1 MKIKKIAFGNS
12 EEAFI
17 EDRLQDHVN
26 VIYSDDNNKGKTLVI
41 QGLMYCLGNEPI
53 FPAGFEYKKYYFY
66 VCFSLNGSVFHVVR
80 KNSTFIVKSDDRV
93 QIYGSVSDFK
103 QFLNS
108 DVVNLPIV
116 TKDGRER
123 LVDPALFYE
132 IFFVGQDKRDT
143 SNIFNKGFYKNS
155 DFIEMLF
162 SMGVSVNNAISAA
175 QIEII
180 NTDIKT
186 KRQRIA
192 TLKKNSARIKIDPE
206 IGAIALAN
214 STVGSFEE
222 RKKYISGIYDGLTEL
237 SKQRMRELN
246 RVSKLEALVT
256 ELTSLNRSL
265 EEGLVVC
272 ADCGSDRIL
281 YKAKDVEFEVSNKT
295 VKDSILG
302 SIKNNIDIK
311 QQVVFDL
318 GSQIEEKQKLLTQ
331 EIKKSPP
338 TFRDFVLFS
347 EGLDD
352 AKKYDEE
359 ITGLLAEIKFLE
371 FELERGSTLSEEE
384 KLRRRG
390 ILLSIYE
397 DMNRYYKRLD
407 ASGRLEFGSLFTK
420 KGETYSGSEEQEFFF
435 CKVLALRDFLGHN
448 FPIVIDSFRDG
459 EISTAKEEMMLE
471 ILSGIANQ
479 VILSSTLKSE
489 EYVEDKYIKLAG
501 VNSIDY
507 SGHKDSAILDSVY
520 VQDFNSL
527 LSGFNIGIVLE

>member
-1 MKIKKIAFGNS
+1 MKVKKIAFGNS
-12 EEAFI
+12 QEAFI
-17 EDRLQDHVN
+17 EDRLKDHLN

-41 QGLMYCLGNEPI
+41 QGMMYCLGNEPI

-66 VCFSLNGSVFHVVR
+66 VCFSIDEKVFHVVR
-80 KNSTFIVKSDDRV
+80 KNSTFIVRSDDFV
-93 QIYGSVSDFK
+93 QVYGSTSDFK
-103 QFLNS
+103 QFL
-108 DVVNLPIV
+108 DGEAFNLPIV

-143 SNIFNKGFYKNS
+143 SNIFNKGFYKNG

-162 SMGVSVNNAISAA
+162 SMGGAVNKAISAA
-175 QIEII
+175 QIETI
-180 NTDIKT
+180 NSEIKA

-192 TLKKNSARIKIDPE
+192 ALRKNAARIKIDPE
-206 IGAIALAN
+206 VGAIALAS

-222 RKKYISGIYDGLTEL
+222 RKKYISSIYDELTEL

-246 RVSKLEALVT
+246 RVNKLEALVA

-281 YKAKDVEFEVSNKT
+281 YKAKDVEFEVSNKV
-295 VKDSILG
+295 VKESILG
-302 SIKNNIDIK
+302 SIKHNIYSK

-318 GSQIEEKQKLLTQ
+318 GSQIEAQQKLLTQ

-359 ITGLLAEIKFLE
+359 IIGLLAEIKFLE

-384 KLRRRG
+384 KLRRRE
-390 ILLSIYE
+390 ILIGLYE
-397 DMNRYYKRLD
+397 SMNSYYKMLD
-407 ASGRLEFGSLFTK
+407 ANGRIEFGSLFTK

-435 CKVLALRDFLGHN
+435 CKVLALRDFLEHD

-459 EISTAKEEMMLE
+459 EISTTKEEMMLE
-471 ILSGIANQ
+471 ILSRIDNQ

-489 EYVEDKYIKLAG
+489 EYVEDKYSKFEN

-507 SGHKDSAILDSVY
+507 SNHKDSAILDSGSA
-520 VQDFNSL
+520 QQFKSL

>member
-17 EDRLQDHVN
+17 EDRLQDHLN

-66 VCFSLNGSVFHVVR
+66 VCFSLKEKVFHVVR
-80 KNSTFIVKSDDRV
+80 KNSTFIVRSDDLVR
-93 QIYGSVSDFK
+93 IYGSVSEFK
-103 QFLNS
+103 QFL
-108 DVVNLPIV
+108 DGEVFTLPIV
-116 TKDGRER
+116 TKDGRDR

-155 DFIEMLF
+155 DFVEMLF
-162 SMGVSVNNAISAA
+162 SIGGMVNKVISAA
-175 QIEII
+175 QVEII
-180 NTDIKT
+180 SSDIKAR
-186 KRQRIA
+186 RQRI
-192 TLKKNSARIKIDPE
+192 TVLKRDSARIKVDPE
-206 IGAIALAN
+206 VGAIALAN
-214 STVGSFEE
+214 STVDSFED

-246 RVSKLEALVT
+246 RVFKLEALVA
-256 ELTSLNRSL
+256 ELSSLNRSL

-281 YKAKDVEFEVSNKT
+281 YKAKDVEFEVSNKA

-302 SIKNNIDIK
+302 SIKHNIDVK

-318 GSQIEEKQKLLTQ
+318 GNQIEVQQRMLAQ

-338 TFRDFVLFS
+338 AFRDFVLFS

-359 ITGLLAEIKFLE
+359 ITRLLAEIKFLE

-384 KLRRRG
+384 KSRRREVLVG
-390 ILLSIYE
+390 IYKS
-397 DMNRYYKRLD
+397 MNGYYKLLD
-407 ASGRLEFGSLFTK
+407 ASGRIEFGSLFTK

-435 CKVLALRDFLGHN
+435 CKVLALRDFLGHS

-471 ILSGIANQ
+471 ILGGIDNQ

-489 EYVEDKYIKLAG
+489 EYIENKYSKMIG

-520 VQDFNSL
+520 VKQFNSL
-527 LSGFNIGIVLE
+527 LSGFNVGIVLE

>member
-1 MKIKKIAFGNS
+1 MKVKKIAFGDS
-12 EEAFI
+12 AEAFI
-17 EDRLQDHVN
+17 EDGLEDKLN

-66 VCFSLNGSVFHVVR
+66 VCFLQGETVFNVTR
-80 KNSTFIVKSDDRV
+80 KNSTFIVRSDEAV
-93 QIYGSVSDFK
+93 QVYVSVSEFK
-103 QFLNS
+103 HFLNS
-108 DVVNLPIV
+108 AVFSLPIV
-116 TKDGRER
+116 IKDGRER

-162 SMGVSVNNAISAA
+162 SMRGAVNSSLSAA

-180 NTDIKT
+180 NLDIKA

-192 TLKKNSARIKIDPE
+192 VLKKNSARIKIDPE
-206 IGAIALAN
+206 VGAIALAN
-214 STVGSFEE
+214 SKAGSFEE
-222 RKKYISGIYDGLTEL
+222 RKKYISGIYDELTEL
-237 SKQRMRELN
+237 SKQRMREQN
-246 RVSKLEALVT
+246 RVSKLEALVA

-265 EEGLVVC
+265 QEGLVVC
-272 ADCGSDRIL
+272 ADCGGDRIL

-302 SIKNNIDIK
+302 SIQYNINTKQDI
-311 QQVVFDL
+311 VFDL
-318 GSQIEEKQKLLTQ
+318 GVEIETKQKLLTQ

-359 ITGLLAEIKFLE
+359 ISGLLAEIKFLE
-371 FELERGSTLSEEE
+371 FELERGSTLSEED
-384 KLRRRG
+384 KIRRRD
-390 ILLSIYE
+390 ILLTIYE
-397 DMNRYYKRLD
+397 GMNKYYKMLD
-407 ASGRLEFGSLFTK
+407 ASGRIEFGSLFTK

-435 CKVLALRDFLGHN
+435 CKVLALRDFLGHD

-459 EISTAKEEMMLE
+459 EISTAKEQVMLE
-471 ILSGIANQ
+471 ILSAIDNQ

-489 EYVEDKYIKLAG
+489 EYVRDKYKKSEN
-501 VNSIDY
+501 VNPIDY
-507 SGHKDSAILDSVY
+507 SNHKDSAILSSIY
-520 VQDFNSL
+520 VQEFKGL
-527 LSGFNIGIVLE
+527 LSEFNIGIVLE

>member
-1 MKIKKIAFGNS
+1 MKVKKIAFGDS
-12 EEAFI
+12 TEAFI
-17 EDRLQDHVN
+17 EDSLEDNVN

-53 FPAGFEYKKYYFY
+53 FPVGFEYKKYYFY
-66 VCFSLNGSVFHVVR
+66 VCFTLGGSIFNVVR
-80 KNSTFIVKSDDRV
+80 KNSTFIVRSDEMV
-93 QIYGSVSDFK
+93 QVYGSVSDFK
-103 QFLNS
+103 RFLNS
-108 DVVNLPIV
+108 SVFDLPIV
-116 TKDGRER
+116 TKDGRDR

-162 SMGVSVNNAISAA
+162 SVGGVAHNVTSAA
-175 QIEII
+175 QTEII
-180 NTDIKT
+180 NSEIKT

-192 TLKKNSARIKIDPE
+192 ILKKNSARIKVDPE
-206 IGAIALAN
+206 VGAIALAN
-214 STVGSFEE
+214 ATVGSFEE
-222 RKKYISGIYDGLTEL
+222 RKKYISDIYDGLTEL
-237 SKQRMRELN
+237 SKQRMREQN
-246 RVSKLEALVT
+246 RVSKLEALVV

-302 SIKNNIDIK
+302 SIRNSIYTK
-311 QQVVFDL
+311 QQVVIDL
-318 GSQIEEKQKLLTQ
+318 GSEIEGKQKLLTQ
-331 EIKKSPP
+331 EINKSPP
-338 TFRDFVLFS
+338 AFRDFVLFS

-359 ITGLLAEIKFLE
+359 ITALLAEIKFLE

-384 KLRRRG
+384 KLRRDNL
-390 ILLSIYE
+390 LLSIYE
-397 DMNRYYKRLD
+397 NMNRYYKLLD
-407 ASGRLEFGSLFTK
+407 ASGRIEFGSLFTK

-435 CKVLALRDFLGHN
+435 CKVLALRDFLGHG

-459 EISTAKEEMMLE
+459 EISTAKEQMMLE
-471 ILSGIANQ
+471 ILSGIDNQ
-479 VILSSTLKSE
+479 VILTSTLKSE
-489 EYVEDKYIKLAG
+489 EYVGAKYKKTDVI
-501 VNSIDY
+501 NPIDY
-507 SGHKDSAILDSVY
+507 SHHKDSAILDAVFIPAFQ
-520 VQDFNSL
+520 VL
-527 LSGFNIGIVLE
+527 LSEFNIGIVLK

>member
-1 MKIKKIAFGNS
+1 MKVRKIAFGNS

-17 EDRLQDHVN
+17 EDRLEDHLN
-26 VIYSDDNNKGKTLVI
+26 IIYSDDNNKGKTLVI

-53 FPAGFEYKKYYFY
+53 FPVGFEYKKYYFY
-66 VCFSLNGSVFHVVR
+66 VRFAVGDNIFDVVR
-80 KNSTFIVKSDDRV
+80 RNTTFVVKSDDMV
-93 QIYGSVSDFK
+93 QIYGSISDFK
-103 QFLNS
+103 QFLNGT
-108 DVVNLPIV
+108 VFNLPV
-116 TKDGRER
+116 VAKDGRER

-162 SMGVSVNNAISAA
+162 SMGESTNNVISID
-175 QIEII
+175 QVESI
-180 NTDIKT
+180 NADIKT

-192 TLKKNSARIKIDPE
+192 VLKKNSARIKIDPE

-214 STVGSFEE
+214 STVGSFED
-222 RKKYISGIYDGLTEL
+222 RKIYISGIYDGLTEL
-237 SKQRMRELN
+237 SKQRTRELN
-246 RVSKLEALVT
+246 RVNKLEALVA

-272 ADCGSDRIL
+272 ANCGSDRIL
-281 YKAKDVEFEVSNKT
+281 YKARDVEFEVSNKA

-302 SIKNNIDIK
+302 SIRSNIFMKNEVIS
-311 QQVVFDL
+311 DL
-318 GSQIEEKQKLLTQ
+318 TNQIEAKQALLTQ

-359 ITGLLAEIKFLE
+359 ITGLLAEIKSLE

-384 KLRRRG
+384 KLRRRNV
-390 ILLSIYE
+390 LLKIYE
-397 DMNRYYKRLD
+397 KMNAYYKMLD
-407 ASGRLEFGSLFTK
+407 VNGRIEFGSLFTK

-435 CKVLALRDFLGHN
+435 CKALALRDFLGHN

-459 EISTAKEEMMLE
+459 EISTAKEQIMLS
-471 ILSGIANQ
+471 ILSGIDNQ

-489 EYVEDKYIKLAG
+489 EYVRDKYKKSAKINP
-501 VNSIDY
+501 VDY
-507 SGHKDSAILDSVY
+507 SGHKDSAILDPKY
-520 VQDFNSL
+520 VEEFNVM
-527 LSGFNIGIVLE
+527 LSEFNIGIVLE